1 MLSLSRYVMYSS
13 SGSRCLSLVHVPCCI
28 HVASSSM
35 SHMLA
40 TAHCLLLLH
49 VFLVVPLPSFRN
61 FRHMLAC
68 ALYANWRATL
78 KRSSADLCY
87 VEEVTCRPL

>member
-1 MLSLSRYVMYSS
+1 MHSLSRCVMYSS
-13 SGSRCLSLVHVPCCI
+13 SGSRCLLLVHVPCCI

-35 SHMLA
+35 LRMLA
-40 TAHCLLLLH
+40 TAHCLQLLH
-49 VFLVVPLPSFRN
+49 VFLFVPLPSFRN
-61 FRHMLAC
+61 FRRKLAC

-78 KRSSADLCY
+78 KWSSADLCY